1 MFRITPQT
9 MNHPEY
15 DQKDTT
21 NSVQFVIYS
30 GAVPIIRCYGEHA
43 EHMAKKVI
51 SVLEEELTLTMAA
64 IQVKDFFKDIPFGP
78 VPRIG
83 DIH

>member
-1 MFRITPQT
+1 MFRIVPQAPH
-9 MNHPEY
+9 HPEF
-15 DQKDTT
+15 DQKSLD
-21 NSVQFVIYS
+21 NGIQYVIYS
-30 GAVPIIRCYGEHA
+30 GAIPIIRCYGEHA